1 MHIRSVLA
9 LFPVVV
15 LGVATAWVC
24 AQTGP
29 SATKGAPPDGA
40 AQQKPGDGAPG
51 PGGPGGGRPGAGRA
65 RAFVPPGPPAPV
77 PPEVAI
83 LRPTA
88 AELAR
93 INANLERF
101 IESNTS
107 PDKDLLKRFES
118 LIRVR
123 MPRENPC
130 IRPTPGIRG
139 MRHAAFVEIA
149 KTGDFDVL
157 FLGDS
162 ITDLWNVEHDRA
174 GNPGGRRVF
183 QKYFGDM
190 KVANFG
196 VSGDTTQGIL
206 WGLQNGEGQGHKP
219 RAVMLMIGTNNA
231 GGASGPEIAEGI
243 GADVLELRKDFP
255 DAKIMLLAIFPRGS
269 SPADP
274 NRVKIEEANKIIAR
288 LDDQKHVFFLNIN
301 SKFLD
306 EKGGLIGFR
315 PGDNLHPIELGY
327 EIWASSVAPTLKT
340 WVK

>member
-1 MHIRSVLA
+1 MNGKSVFA
-9 LFPVVV
+9 LFSMVV
-15 LGVATAWVC
+15 LGVVTASVHG
-24 AQTGP
+24 QTGASLP
-29 SATKGAPPDGA
+29 KGGAPGGA
-40 AQQKPGDGAPG
+40 AQRNPGDTGRV
-51 PGGPGGGRPGAGRA
+51 PGGPGGGRPGM
-65 RAFVPPGPPAPV
+65 FVSPGPPAPV
-77 PPEVAI
+77 PPQVVMP
-83 LRPTA
+83 RPTPE
-88 AELAR
+88 ELIR
-93 INANLERF
+93 INASLKQY
-101 IESNTS
+101 IESSTT
-107 PDKDLLKRFES
+107 PEKALLEKYES
-118 LIRVR
+118 LILLR
-123 MPRENPC
+123 MPRDNPC

-139 MRHAAFVEIA
+139 LRHDRFLETA
-149 KTGDFDVL
+149 KSGDFDIL

-174 GNPGGRRVF
+174 GNPGGKRVF
-183 QKYFGDM
+183 NKYFSDM

-219 RAVMLMIGTNNA
+219 KAIMLMIGTNNA

-243 GADVLELRKDFP
+243 GADVMELRKDFP

-288 LDDQKHVFFLNIN
+288 LDDQKHVFFVNIN

-315 PGDNLHPIELGY
+315 PSDNLHPIDQGY
-327 EIWASSVAPTLKT
+327 EIWASSVAPTLKS